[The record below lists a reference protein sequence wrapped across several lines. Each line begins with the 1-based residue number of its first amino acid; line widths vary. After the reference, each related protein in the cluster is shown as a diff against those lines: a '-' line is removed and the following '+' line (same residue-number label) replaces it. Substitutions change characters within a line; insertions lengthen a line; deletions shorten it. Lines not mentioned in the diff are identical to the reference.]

1 MHDGEHSVKGQ
12 PTCLEFKKGHTQIR
26 YKIPLFPSPRLPS
39 NFNNRKS
46 KVYTVLYN
54 FQFEWIFFLVEKK
67 RVCMEESYCLM
78 VVSRWTNRGQ
88 ESTTT
93 KSGKN
98 PKKYKNKSH
107 YSACWRS
114 VRIYKRCVPGRIKFE
129 KKIKGLGRLGY
140 YYGGRIQVEVEEDS

>member
-26 YKIPLFPSPRLPS
+26 YKIPLFPSPDFRLILITENQKYIQS
-39 NFNNRKS
+39 
-46 KVYTVLYN
+46 YT
-54 FQFEWIFFLVEKK
+54 IFSLNEFSFWWKK
-67 RVCMEESYCLM
+67 RGCVWRRVIAWWLSPGEQIGNNNYLE
-78 VVSRWTNRGQ
+78 RIQRN
-88 ESTTT
+88 
-93 KSGKN
+93 K
-98 PKKYKNKSH
+98 KNKSH

-140 YYGGRIQVEVEEDS
+140 YYGGRILVEVEEDS